1 MRELREP
8 VRAIFFCGLLFSD
21 TSVLQHA
28 LDRLESRFGPA
39 EVKSRIWE
47 FDHTRYYEPEMGS
60 GLKRMFVTFEKRIAQ
75 ESLAEIKLACR
86 EIEKEFADR
95 DQRRRI
101 NIDPGLLTP
110 ERIVLSSCK
119 NFTHRIYIGKG
130 VFAEITL
137 VAKRKGFKPLEWTF
151 PDYASTEIIVF
162 WNGIRKNLIQEIN
175 RKTKTRRSGT

>member
-21 TSVLQHA
+21 TSVLKQA
-28 LDRLESRFGPA
+28 LDRLENRFGPL
-39 EVKSRIWE
+39 EVKSRVWE
-47 FDHTRYYEPEMGS
+47 FDHTSYYEPEMGR
-60 GLKRMFVTFEKRIAQ
+60 GLKRMFVTFKKRIAQ

-86 EIEKEFADR
+86 EIEKAFTDR
-95 DQRRRI
+95 EQHRRI

-110 ERIVLSSCK
+110 ERIVLSTCK

-137 VAKRKGFKPLEWTF
+137 IATRKGFKPLEWTF
-151 PDYASTEIIVF
+151 PDYASPEIIVF
-162 WNGIRKNLIQEIN
+162 WNNIRKKFIQEIN
-175 RKTKTRRSGT
+175 QNIKAGKQET